1 MAHACKAFSL
11 CGHGFE
17 RFFVLRESLT
27 IVAYF
32 RSFAH
37 QTTTIQVFFD
47 YYQPATTATCDLF
60 LLYSLVPARVTAANI
75 VLSCDVSSS
84 QDLSAVTMQF
94 VRPDDLL
101 ASMLEVAPGFG
112 QPDAF
117 ARGEGGGVHGVNDD
131 LFFIGAPGTV
141 PAAQDLLSVRYW
153 SFFNKLSAQDVD
165 EVSFQYTLE
174 RLVAD
179 LSSPNLR
186 SSVVRYPA
194 PTSRKEC
201 VVVARGSAPELLSYT
216 GPEARRGL
224 NEYALQRSTN
234 VDPGVGSE
242 HHHVQTALAGKD
254 LRMVLTLMWLVH
266 LDVAARA
273 DVNVR
278 LEPMA
283 VRWGLHA
290 CRNPA
295 DECEAAKALRGVRM
309 HVNSCTDVLK
319 ALLVAATSR
328 RSVAGL
334 SARVSRYSWP
344 EVPLVLYGGT
354 LPQAQRVHLLDANA
368 TARAIVAFSMKMGA
382 MAEAGEALNTAL
394 LMYGV
399 EEPGSRFALDCPLS
413 SAHEDT
419 HSRVSVGPGLVRVRE
434 LAGLEIVALG
444 KFIARSY
451 VQSAAGVV
459 RAAVQSVGARDLPGA
474 EDYVLANHELLQREA
489 ARTLATAWGAMRPNI
504 ASHETY
510 VHVNFRYIWG
520 HLGIAHALVAGVVPA
535 NSVAHMVSA
544 PMELGALND
553 TRTTDDPS
561 LGKSREEESVL
572 WLALSEL
579 LANLGEGLSA
589 SPGAMRKML
598 RGPTRLHHEARNYS
612 QSRVQ
617 LVIAGIG
624 APVLLTT
631 EDNRGCVYDPAP
643 SHASN
648 DVCGVSAVT
657 AIPQTMDYLALVT
670 GEGEDW
676 MPGLLERRGP
686 VASTILRRDRG
697 PPGGPARDRANSE
710 QPILV
715 HAVDSDG
722 QDAALE
728 AAMRGWGPELTSGE
742 GLLCGARAVHQSLV
756 ARSQVEGTPPPLLD
770 QVLTAVR
777 TALTPEQLELVAAA
791 GEDAVMSDFTVDQ
804 LGAGLRQLGDYR
816 LGVILDDGSMQVH
829 GGGEGQII
837 LVHHGPGHWSSIGPA
852 ATRPMRYDRL

>member
-1 MAHACKAFSL
+1 M
-11 CGHGFE
+11 E
-17 RFFVLRESLT
+17 
-27 IVAYF
+27 
-32 RSFAH
+32 
-37 QTTTIQVFFD
+37 
-47 YYQPATTATCDLF
+47 
-60 LLYSLVPARVTAANI
+60 
-75 VLSCDVSSS
+75 
-84 QDLSAVTMQF
+84 F

-117 ARGEGGGVHGVNDD
+117 ARGGGGGVHGAGDD
-131 LFFIGAPGTV
+131 LFFVGAPGTV
-141 PAAQDLLSVRYW
+141 PAAQELLSEGDW
-153 SFFNKLSAQDVD
+153 ALLQLLSAQDVD

-174 RLVAD
+174 RWGAD

-186 SSVVRYPA
+186 SAVVRYPA

-201 VVVARGSAPELLSYT
+201 VVVARGSAPELLNYT

-224 NEYALQRSTN
+224 MEYALQRSTN
-234 VDPGVGSE
+234 VDPGVGAE
-242 HHHVQTALAGKD
+242 HHHVQTTLAGKD
-254 LRMVLTLMWLVH
+254 LRMVLTLMWLIH
-266 LDVAARA
+266 LDVASRA
-273 DVNVR
+273 DVTVR
-278 LEPMA
+278 LEPMS
-283 VRWGLHA
+283 VRWGLQA

-295 DECEAAKALRGVRM
+295 DECEAAKALGGVRM
-309 HVNSCTDVLK
+309 HVNSCSEVLK
-319 ALLVAATSR
+319 ALLIAATNR

-334 SARVSRYSWP
+334 SARVDRYSWP
-344 EVPLVLYGGT
+344 AVPLVLYGGV

-382 MAEAGEALNTAL
+382 VVESGEALNTAL

-399 EEPGSRFALDCPLS
+399 EESGSRFALDCSLS
-413 SAHEDT
+413 SVHEDT
-419 HSRVSVGPGLVRVRE
+419 HSRVDVSPGLVRVRE
-434 LAGLEIVALG
+434 LAGLEIVALS
-444 KFIARSY
+444 KFVARAY
-451 VQSAAGVV
+451 AQSAAGLV
-459 RAAVQSVGARDLPGA
+459 RAAVQSVGAKDLPGA
-474 EDYVLANHELLQREA
+474 EGYVLANHELLQREA
-489 ARTLATAWGAMRPNI
+489 ARTLAQSWGALRPNVV
-504 ASHETY
+504 SHETY
-510 VHVNFRYIWG
+510 VHVNFRFIWG
-520 HLGIAHALVAGVVPA
+520 HLGVAHALVAGVVPEG
-535 NSVAHMVSA
+535 SVARMVSA
-544 PMELGALND
+544 PLTLGALND

-561 LGKSREEESVL
+561 LGRSREEESVV

-579 LANLGEGLSA
+579 LTDLGEGLSA
-589 SPGAMRKML
+589 SPGAMRKLL
-598 RGPTRLHHEARNYS
+598 RGSVRLHQEARNYS

-631 EDNRGCVYDPAP
+631 EDNQGCVYDPAP
-643 SHASN
+643 PNAST

-657 AIPQTMDYLALVT
+657 ATAQTLDYLAAV
-670 GEGEDW
+670 GDGGEDW

-697 PPGGPARDRANSE
+697 PSGGPARDRSGSE

-715 HAVDSDG
+715 RAADSDG

-756 ARSQVEGTPPPLLD
+756 ARSQLEDAPPPLLD

-816 LGVILDDGSMQVH
+816 LGVVQDDGTMYVH
-829 GGGEGQII
+829 GAGEGQII
-837 LVHHGPGHWSSIGPA
+837 LVHHSAGHWSSIGPA
-852 ATRPMRYDRL
+852 ATRPMRYDRG